1 MTEITKVYVAGLKGS
16 QAENSFEIMT
26 NDMAE
31 VLAYLDANQFAEF
44 KTIFVKETT

>member
-1 MTEITKVYVAGLKGS
+1 MEITKVYVAGLKGS

-31 VLAYLDANQFAEF
+31 VLAYLDANQYAEF
-44 KTIFVKETT
+44 KTIFIKETT

>member
-31 VLAYLDANQFAEF
+31 ILAYLDANQFAEF
-44 KTIFVKETT
+44 KTIFIKETT